1 MLTSQQTSAIE
12 HLKTWKV
19 GALFMEPGTGKTRVA
34 INLVN
39 STDCTDVIWVGPLR
53 TLRSISDEVLRLKQI
68 TGLAEAFKNEEFSR
82 SWSPEVLTNKQ
93 E

>member
-1 MLTSQQTSAIE
+1 MLTVQQTSAIE

-19 GALFMEPGTGKTRVA
+19 GALFMEPGTGKTR
-34 INLVN
+34 
-39 STDCTDVIWVGPLR
+39 
-53 TLRSISDEVLRLKQI
+53 I